1 MPDEHKKTDSSK
13 RASEF
18 TGKAVRD
25 PAKPQTL
32 VKLTGYR
39 GESSEADHTRLY
51 LDANISRYADIPEDD
66 VLYELSVPV
75 EADPLGAV
83 TLWVKGDS
91 NIKYRTSSLSSSG
104 DPTMYTQTMNPPGA
118 AAQSL
123 RRKRLH
129 SPRHHCVRIQA
140 RFRYFVRHTACFCSC
155 ARAHFRNSARRA
167 RIVRVR
173 FHCAL

>member
-13 RASEF
+13 RASGF

-39 GESSEADHTRLY
+39 GESSEAGHTRLY
-51 LDANISRYADIPEDD
+51 LDANISSYADIPDDD
-66 VLYELSVPV
+66 VLYELPVPA

-91 NIKYRTSSLSSSG
+91 NIKFRASSLSSS
-104 DPTMYTQTMNPPGA
+104 
-118 AAQSL
+118 
-123 RRKRLH
+123 
-129 SPRHHCVRIQA
+129 QA
-140 RFRYFVRHTACFCSC
+140 GV
-155 ARAHFRNSARRA
+155 
-167 RIVRVR
+167 
-173 FHCAL
+173 